1 MSEPAPT
8 STIKRL
14 SEAEWAEACADFEL
28 GRSTATA
35 LAAKYGV
42 DRSTISRGL
51 KLRGKV
57 YGARSKV
64 IEQATID
71 AAKTD
76 SAKRVEE
83 IVAMKDNQ
91 RKLIETTQKMA
102 TKLMMDSI
110 QERVPISSKLQDARA
125 LAILMKIHST
135 ARAELWEI
143 YGLNDD
149 ADADQEMPE
158 FAVSEYTP
166 EELEM
171 ITRQNRGEELTPDA
185 ALDLLA
191 SEALS
196 EGQGDGLDE
205 LLNGT

>member
-1 MSEPAPT
+1 MSEPSPEP
-8 STIKRL
+8 SIKRL
-14 SEAEWAEACADFEL
+14 SEAEWAEAAADFEL
-28 GRSTATA
+28 GKATATA

-42 DRSTISRGL
+42 DRTTISRGM

-57 YGARSKV
+57 YGARSKI

-83 IVAMKDNQ
+83 IAAMKENQ

-110 QERVPISSKLQDARA
+110 NERVAIGSKHADARTLA
-125 LAILMKIHST
+125 LLMKIHST

-143 YGLNDD
+143 YGLNAD

-166 EELEM
+166 DELEM
-171 ITRQNRGEELTPDA
+171 ITRQNRGEELTPDD
-185 ALDLLA
+185 ALDQLTR
-191 SEALS
+191 EALS

-205 LLNGT
+205 LLNGA